1 MPQHRSPGQL
11 SPAVE
16 NVYGVED
23 LSQNACFSGG
33 FINFGYWESIDL
45 DAPLTESDRVYS
57 QKALYRL
64 VLTAADID
72 ESSRLLEVGCGRG
85 LGCTLAL
92 NEFGPRTVDG
102 VDAHPDQVR
111 RAKAGNTEDPARLRF
126 QRGFASAL
134 PFPDNSFDRLCS
146 VEAAQHFPSLQDFV
160 AESARVLA
168 PGGRFAVTTFF
179 PVRAGL
185 EDRIKN
191 LLNSFAEGL
200 DVAHPLPLLVSALA
214 DSGFSDVSATSI
226 GEHVWPGYDRWVA
239 RTRYADSWPRNF
251 KRAHTE
257 GLIDYYL
264 VTANLPRTPVP

>member
-1 MPQHRSPGQL
+1 MSQHGSPGQL

-16 NVYGVED
+16 SVYGVQD

-45 DAPLTESDRVYS
+45 GAPLTESDRVLS

-64 VLTAADID
+64 VLTAAEID
-72 ESSRLLEVGCGRG
+72 GASRLLEVGCGRG
-85 LGCTLAL
+85 LGCALAL
-92 NEFGPRTVDG
+92 HEFGPRTVDG

-111 RAKAGNTEDPARLRF
+111 RAEAGNTEDPARLRF
-126 QRGFASAL
+126 RLGSASSL

-146 VEAAQHFPSLQDFV
+146 VEAAQHFPSLRDFV

-168 PGGRFAVTTFF
+168 PGGRFAVSTFF

-185 EDRIKN
+185 ENRLKD

-200 DVAHPLPLLVSALA
+200 DVAHPLPSLV
-214 DSGFSDVSATSI
+214 DSLTDNGFSDVAATSI

-239 RTRYADSWPRNF
+239 RTQYADAWPRNF
-251 KRAHTE
+251 KRAYAE

-264 VTANLPRTPVP
+264 VTANLPETA